1 MKLSEDLRNC
11 RTFEPN
17 RFMMDR
23 FIRKAKRLEN
33 DAMSLIRAENVN
45 DRQYDKMIKVIEQR
59 DN

>member
-11 RTFEPN
+11 RIDRPDEWT
-17 RFMMDR
+17 MDR